1 MSYGTDLIQTL
12 YHTCLFIGQRFQYQ
26 TDSFGMIRH
35 GSYSLL
41 FLTTIGGI
49 GDLASFDTDSLT
61 KTLCDAFLGLGIN
74 ELELQGRASAVN
86 N

>member
-1 MSYGTDLIQTL
+1 
-12 YHTCLFIGQRFQYQ
+12 
-26 TDSFGMIRH
+26 MIRH